1 MPLSQEHIGS
11 KIVAKIYILTR
22 AELLFTLCYE
32 IPCITNLFQLELAH
46 WFYSDEYVPDK
57 STDVQKCDMQEFFKQ
72 MYRHVPFLRP
82 HSGDEEFAQT
92 YANWK
97 QYKLAVPTYGKY
109 QARISFYKT
118 GVNLSP
124 VLANRL
130 QKYPSKA
137 KFLSKKMGGGGTSNM
152 AGVICLPWS
161 K

>member
-97 QYKLAVPTYGKY
+97 QYKLAVPTYGKF

-137 KFLSKKMGGGGTSNM
+137 KFLSKKMGGG
-152 AGVICLPWS
+152 WH
-161 K
+161 